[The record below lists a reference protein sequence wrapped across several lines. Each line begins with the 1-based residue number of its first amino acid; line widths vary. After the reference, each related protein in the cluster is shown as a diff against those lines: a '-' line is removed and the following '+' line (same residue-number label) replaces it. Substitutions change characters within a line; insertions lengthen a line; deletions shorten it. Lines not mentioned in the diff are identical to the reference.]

1 MGGDADGLTSPPASV
16 PQYKPEE
23 IPFIRA
29 EEYSIDA
36 MKVATNGWRRPAVVR
51 GLFKDTPAVDNWGD
65 VDFLPSK
72 IGDLV
77 VPVHQN
83 ASLSVDHFELRHQ
96 TFGDAFRTIHQGVEP
111 KYLFFPLQSRHQLLG
126 NTSFSPKMLQKAV
139 DDVVRED
146 LQLERIHEGFGG
158 PRHLTFFGTQLI
170 VGHGTQ
176 YGALDGQKKVHHEDG
191 KLTTG
196 TGWHCALGNNWFVQV
211 VGRKRWYFLDPQY
224 SPYMGPA
231 IGGQNNFQTMLHDL
245 SHVAPHLPI
254 KYVDLEPGDAIY
266 NPDMQ
271 WHRVENYDGFSIGV
285 PIRELHLERT
295 IRGNTFYF
303 AVLLVGRVLDFFGSS
318 LGRLD
323 CENARECRGLW
334 DKGYEAGLVAY
345 GDEL

>member
-1 MGGDADGLTSPPASV
+1 
-16 PQYKPEE
+16 
-23 IPFIRA
+23 
-29 EEYSIDA
+29 

-51 GLFKDTPAVDNWGD
+51 GLFKDPPAVDNWGD

-211 VGRKRWYFLDPQY
+211 AGRKRWYFIDPKY
-224 SPYMGPA
+224 SAYMGPA
-231 IGGQNNFQTMLHDL
+231 IGGEVNYQTILHDL
-245 SHVAPHLPI
+245 SGVTPHLPVRFADI
-254 KYVDLEPGDAIY
+254 EPGDLIY
-266 NPDMQ
+266 NPDLE
-271 WHRVENYDGFSIGV
+271 WHRIENYPGFSLGV
-285 PIRELHLERT
+285 PIREFHIERSFRNNALYT
-295 IRGNTFYF
+295 SFLIVDQILGK
-303 AVLLVGRVLDFFGSS
+303 FGTN
-318 LGRLD
+318 LGRPSCTDAKD
-323 CENARECRGLW
+323 CLRIWRQ
-334 DKGYEAGLVAY
+334 GYEAGAAY
-345 GDEL
+345 DETHNEL